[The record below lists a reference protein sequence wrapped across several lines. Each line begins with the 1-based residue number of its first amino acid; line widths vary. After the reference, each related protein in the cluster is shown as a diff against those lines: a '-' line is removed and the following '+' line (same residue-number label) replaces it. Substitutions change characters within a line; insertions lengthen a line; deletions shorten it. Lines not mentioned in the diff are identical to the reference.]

1 MNFVRRLI
9 RLGLRLVGNALL
21 GVLLLAGLAAAIVGY
36 VWYTLPPVAEL
47 KDRFPVVTLQKKGEP
62 VKVTIEAKRPAGWTS
77 LGEIPRAVVGA
88 VVVSEDGTFFQHDG
102 YDTDALKAAIK
113 EDLERKSFA
122 FGGSTI
128 TQQVV
133 KNVYLQKQKSLIR
146 KAKEFYLAIQLDK
159 AADKKR
165 ILEIYFNIVELGDG
179 IYGIRQAARHYFQKP
194 PSELTPKEGAFIAML
209 LPSPKKYSVSFRKQE
224 LTRFAQRTIN
234 SLLARMAQAG
244 YITADERDLWKSTPL
259 SFERAALAEPAP
271 VGEGDATQA
280 APEGA
285 PGDSSEDETVVD
297 EESGEIE

>member
-1 MNFVRRLI
+1 MRFVRRLI
-9 RLGLRLVGNALL
+9 RLGFRLVGNALL
-21 GVLLLAGLAAAIVGY
+21 GILLLVGLIAAAVGY

-47 KDRFPVVTLQKKGEP
+47 KDRFPVVTVQKKGEP
-62 VKVTIEAKRPAGWTS
+62 VKVTIEAKRPPGWTS

-88 VVVSEDGTFFQHDG
+88 VVVSEDGTFFKHDG

-133 KNVYLQKQKSLIR
+133 KNVYLHKQKSLLR
-146 KAKEFYLAIQLDK
+146 KAKEFYLAVQLDK

-179 IYGIRQAARHYFQKP
+179 IYGIRQAARHYFQKAP
-194 PSELTPKEGAFIAML
+194 GELTPKDGAFIAML
-209 LPSPKKYSVSFRKQE
+209 LPSPKKYSVSYRKQE

-234 SLLARMAQAG
+234 SLLTRMAQAG
-244 YITADERDLWKSTPL
+244 YITAEERDLWKGTPL

-271 VGEGDATQA
+271 IGDGTQA
-280 APEGA
+280 APTEES
-285 PGDSSEDETVVD
+285 SSEDETVVD
-297 EESGEIE
+297 DESVENE